1 MYTPEPQ
8 EVLATRQY
16 LESRA
21 DNNVTQSQLHEVAGS
36 DLLVWMD
43 DREGFP
49 GNHLL
54 GFNRPVVG
62 RVLLKY
68 VLTDPD
74 LVAAYYQAVGL
85 DPI

>member
-1 MYTPEPQ
+1 MYTPIPQ

-16 LESRA
+16 LEKRA
-21 DNNVTQSQLHEVAGS
+21 DYNVTKSQLLKVAGA
-36 DLLVWMD
+36 DLVVWMD

-54 GFNRPVVG
+54 GRDKPVVG
-62 RVLLKY
+62 RALLKY
-68 VLTDPD
+68 VLTDTD

-85 DPI
+85 EPI